1 MRAGPSRASASHG
14 LLRRTG
20 LKNRRANSRRRSK
33 SAAIAALLLLLS
45 CATAATAAGDSPGSR
60 PGVFLQGATVP
71 RAKALALDAALIK
84 GWVLAQSARDHVI
97 FETLLEEPAGIGPP
111 NALPPDQT
119 LLRIRADFIQ
129 TPAGVNAYLY
139 AEEVW
144 YAGSSKEW
152 ISDVTE
158 PYRSNLRKALSSL
171 QQQWTA
177 LAKTRPGAG
186 GISPDAL
193 SDRAEGQ
200 DEELDKGLGAAAEGF
215 TARPHSA
222 PKVRA
227 SPLPADNLPDH
238 MATDQGRPNQ
248 EPTDQDETGQPSTRA
263 RLQPVLSAQP
273 AAMDYAVGIWA
284 YHAEHYA
291 RGRGCVL
298 GELGAILVSGNAT
311 SELHKVNCIDGS
323 SLMVRCD
330 RERCVGAR

>member
-1 MRAGPSRASASHG
+1 MRAGASRASASHG
-14 LLRRTG
+14 PLRVIA
-20 LKNRRANSRRRSK
+20 LEERRANSRRRSR
-33 SAAIAALLLLLS
+33 SAAIAALLLMLN
-45 CATAATAAGDSPGSR
+45 CAPAATAASDSPGSR
-60 PGVFLQGATVP
+60 PSVFLQGATVP

-84 GWVLAQSARDHVI
+84 GWVLAQSAQDHVL

-119 LLRIRADFIQ
+119 LLRIRADFVQ

-152 ISDVTE
+152 ISNVTE

-177 LAKTRPGAG
+177 LARTRPG
-186 GISPDAL
+186 GISPGAL
-193 SDRAEGQ
+193 SERAKGL
-200 DEELDKGLGAAAEGF
+200 DEDLDKSLGAAPAGF
-215 TARPHSA
+215 AARPPSA
-222 PKVRA
+222 PKVRV
-227 SPLPADNLPDH
+227 SPLSADDLPDH
-238 MATDQGRPNQ
+238 MATHQGPPNQ
-248 EPTDQDETGQPSTRA
+248 EPTDQHETDQPSAQA
-263 RLQPVLSAQP
+263 RLQPRPPAQP
-273 AAMDYAVGIWA
+273 AAMDYTVGTWA

-291 RGRGCVL
+291 RERGCVL
-298 GELGAILVSGNAT
+298 GEFGAILVSGDAA

-330 RERCVGAR
+330 REGCVGAR